1 MGPVSSPSRQKL
13 ALRLARDSRR
23 IVDLDD
29 VYFLEASGTA
39 TLVRL
44 RGAKRLRDVRGL
56 GELLARLEDRG
67 FVRIHRSYVVNLAR
81 VSELRLQP
89 DGVDWEVKL
98 DPPVNRVLPVS
109 RSELES
115 VVDQIDRL

>member
-1 MGPVSSPSRQKL
+1 MQSSRQRL
-13 ALRLARDSRR
+13 ALRLARDRR
-23 IVDLDD
+23 RVVDLDD

-44 RGAKRLRDVRGL
+44 RDVRGV
-56 GELLARLEDRG
+56 GELLAHLEDRG

-81 VSELRLQP
+81 VRELRL
-89 DGVDWEVKL
+89 L

-109 RSELES
+109 RTALER
-115 VVDQIDRL
+115 VVDRIDRL

>member
-1 MGPVSSPSRQKL
+1 MSSPPRQRL

-23 IVDLDD
+23 VVDLDD

-44 RGAKRLRDVRGL
+44 RGSRRLRDVRGL
-56 GELLARLEDRG
+56 GELLAGLEGRG

-81 VSELRLQP
+81 VRELRLQR

-109 RSELES
+109 RGELEN
-115 VVDQIDRL
+115 VVDRIDRL